1 MWDEDVQVW
10 EKLESTCFKDV
21 FMMIEMRRSEENPI
35 LIPIA
40 ENTWEAFGA
49 FNGCPVRDGRN
60 IHFVYRA
67 VSQPQMIASH
77 ELPLSTIGYALSN
90 DGIHFKNRHQLI
102 KPEYDW
108 EKFGC
113 EDPRVTMMD
122 GKFYIFYT
130 ALANFPFCAEC
141 IRVGVAI
148 TRDFKKIDEK
158 HLVTTFNSKAMSL
171 FPEKIDGKYAV
182 VLSVNTDAPP
192 TRIAVAY
199 FDREEQMW
207 SPTFWENWY
216 SLLNDNIIPLQRSP
230 NDHIEVGAPPIKTKY
245 GWLLIYSYIQ
255 NYFSPPAVFG
265 IEAVLL
271 DLHDP
276 QKIIARTD
284 KPLLVPQEDYEKYG
298 KVPNIVFPTG
308 AIVKDGTLYLYYGAA
323 DTACAVA
330 TGKIDTLLDEMLE
343 AKIRQ
348 VRLTR
353 FTGNPIIKPD
363 PKLSWQARAVFNPAV
378 LYEDGRVHLA
388 YRAMSTDNTSVI
400 GFASSADGFKF
411 EERLPEPV
419 NVPREDFEAKLVPG
433 GNSGCEDP
441 RLTRIDDTI
450 YMLYTAYNGM
460 SDPRVALTHISL
472 DDFLTRDWNWS
483 RPILISPPN
492 LSDKD
497 AAIFPK
503 KIKGKYAILH
513 RLGTSIWLDL
523 VNDLKFDGNKW
534 LGGHIFM
541 SPKEELPD
549 TEKLGISGPPIETKY
564 GWLLLYHAV
573 SRKTQPMTYYVSA
586 ALLDLNDPSKVIA
599 RRKVP
604 ILEPETPYELFGQV
618 NNVVF
623 PCGAAIIGEDLFV
636 YYGGAD
642 SVIGV
647 ATMKVEDLLNSLVT
661 RGEIGNDLI
670 KLGKFKWGSFS
681 FTHIL
686 K

>member
-1 MWDEDVQVW
+1 M
-10 EKLESTCFKDV
+10 T
-21 FMMIEMRRSEENPI
+21 EMRRSEENPI
-35 LIPIA
+35 LIPNA
-40 ENTWEAFGA
+40 DNVWEAEGA
-49 FNGCPVRDGRN
+49 FNGCPVRDESE

-67 VSQPQMIASH
+67 LSQPQMVAGH
-77 ELPLSTIGYALSN
+77 ELSLSTVGYALSH
-90 DGIHFKNRHQLI
+90 DGIHFEDRHQLV

-108 EKFGC
+108 EQFGC
-113 EDPRVTMMD
+113 EDPRVTKMD

-130 ALANFPFCAEC
+130 ALSSFPFNADN
-141 IRVGVAI
+141 IRVGLAT

-158 HLVTTFNSKAMSL
+158 HLVTPFNAKAMSL
-171 FPEKIDGKYAV
+171 FPEKIKGKYVV
-182 VLSVNTDAPP
+182 VLTANTDRPP
-192 TRIAVAY
+192 SKIAVAC

-207 SPTFWENWY
+207 SSTYWQNWY
-216 SLLNDNIIPLQRSP
+216 AALDQNTIHLQRSHR
-230 NDHIEVGAPPIKTKY
+230 DHIEAGAPPIKTKY
-245 GWLLIYSYIQ
+245 GWLLVYSYIQ

-265 IEAVLL
+265 VEAALL
-271 DLHDP
+271 DLNDP
-276 QKIIARTD
+276 QKIIVRSHE
-284 KPLLVPQEDYEKYG
+284 PLFVAQEKYEKYG

-308 AIVKDGTLYLYYGAA
+308 AMGKDGTLHIYYGAA
-323 DTACAVA
+323 DTSCAVV
-330 TGKIDTLLDEMLE
+330 TCKLETLMNEMLE
-343 AKIRQ
+343 
-348 VRLTR
+348 TR
-353 FTGNPIIKPD
+353 IKHIKLERFAGNPVIRPN
-363 PKLSWQARAVFNPAV
+363 PRLSWQAKAVFNPAV

-388 YRAMSTDNTSVI
+388 FRAMSEDNTSVI

-411 EERLPEPV
+411 EEQSPAPV
-419 NVPREDFEAKLVPG
+419 NVPREDFEAKLIPG

-441 RLTRIDDTI
+441 RLTRIDDEV
-450 YMLYTAYNGM
+450 YMLYTAFNGR

-472 DDFLTRDWNWS
+472 DDFLARRWNWS

-503 KIKGKYAILH
+503 KIKGKYAIQH
-513 RLGTSIWLDL
+513 RLGTSIGLDM
-523 VNDLKFDGNKW
+523 VNDLKFEGNKW

-541 SPKEELPD
+541 SPMDELPD

-586 ALLDLNDPSKVIA
+586 ALLDLKDPSKVIA

-636 YYGGAD
+636 YYGCAD
-642 SVIGV
+642 SVIGI

-661 RGEIGNDLI
+661 WGEIGDDVI
-670 KLGKFKWGSFS
+670 KLGKFKWGNFS
-681 FTHIL
+681 FTHL
-686 K
+686 RN

>member
-1 MWDEDVQVW
+1 MT
-10 EKLESTCFKDV
+10 K
-21 FMMIEMRRSEENPI
+21 MRRSEENPI

-40 ENTWEAFGA
+40 DNIWEKDGA
-49 FNGCPVRDGRN
+49 FNGCPVRDGSN

-67 VSQPQMIASH
+67 VSPPQMIGCH
-77 ELPLSTIGYALSN
+77 ELPVSTVGYALST
-90 DGIHFKNRHQLI
+90 DGIHFKNHREFI
-102 KPEYDW
+102 KPEYGW
-108 EKFGC
+108 EQFGC
-113 EDPRVTMMD
+113 EDPRVTKMD
-122 GKFYIFYT
+122 DKFYIFYT
-130 ALANFPFCAEC
+130 ALSTFPFCADG
-141 IRVGVAI
+141 IRVGMAI
-148 TRDFKKIDEK
+148 THDFQQIDEK
-158 HLVTTFNSKAMSL
+158 HLITPFNAKAMSL
-171 FPEKIDGKYAV
+171 FPEKINGRYAV
-182 VLSVNTDAPP
+182 VLTANTDIPP
-192 TRIAVAY
+192 SKIAVAY

-207 SPTFWENWY
+207 SLAYWKSWY
-216 SLLNDNIIPLQRSP
+216 SAINQNTIPLQRTQK
-230 NDHIEVGAPPIKTKY
+230 DHVEAGAPPIKTKY
-245 GWLLIYSYIQ
+245 GWLLIYSYIH
-255 NYFSPPAVFG
+255 NYLSPPAVFG
-265 IEAVLL
+265 IEAALL
-271 DLHDP
+271 DLQDP
-276 QKIIARTD
+276 QKIIARTE
-284 KPLLVPQEDYEKYG
+284 KPLLVPQETYEKYG
-298 KVPNIVFPTG
+298 KVPNIVFPAG
-308 AIVKDGTLYLYYGAA
+308 ATVKDGILSIYYGAA
-323 DTACAVA
+323 DTTCAVA
-330 TGKIDTLLDEMLE
+330 TCKLDTLLENMLE
-343 AKIRQ
+343 
-348 VRLTR
+348 TR
-353 FTGNPIIKPD
+353 IKHVKLERFPGNPVLKPN

-388 YRAMSTDNTSVI
+388 YRAMSEDNTSVI
-400 GFASSADGFKF
+400 GFASSANGFKF
-411 EERLPEPV
+411 EEQLPAPV

-450 YMLYTAYNGM
+450 YMLYTAFNGR
-460 SDPRVALTHISL
+460 SDPRVALTRISL
-472 DDFLTRDWNWS
+472 DDFLGRRWNWS

-523 VNDLKFDGNKW
+523 VDDLKFDGDKW

-541 SPKEELPD
+541 SPKDEMPD
-549 TEKLGISGPPIETKY
+549 TDKLGISGPPIETKY

-623 PCGAAIIGEDLFV
+623 PCGAAIIGKELFV

-647 ATMKVEDLLNSLVT
+647 ATMKIEDLLNSLLSW
-661 RGEIGNDLI
+661 GAIGTEVI
-670 KLGKFKWGSFS
+670 KPGKFSWGTFS
-681 FTHIL
+681 FTQLRKLISPDVRPDSEIL
-686 K
+686 GA